1 MPVIQRSEFDWTEI
15 RSVAIF
21 GGCSNT
27 LKPPTQQLSLRTR
40 EPRRGRILL
49 AAEGQRDTIAPLYFH
64 RAFSI
69 LRELRK
75 FDMKADAIQNQI
87 CISCSE
93 ISAQVQNVILRPIDC
108 CRVLNA
114 TNCPC
119 AV

>member
-1 MPVIQRSEFDWTEI
+1 MKRFPIARYGGMLLCAELLPVEAVRLFDAN
-15 RSVAIF
+15 V
-21 GGCSNT
+21 
-27 LKPPTQQLSLRTR
+27 PP
-40 EPRRGRILL
+40 
-49 AAEGQRDTIAPLYFH
+49 DVAPLYFH

-93 ISAQVQNVILRPIDC
+93 ISAQVQNVILRPVYC